1 MKRSWQSSLR
11 KIVILISSLA
21 ILLSGCITSPGSPQ
35 ATSPAGTA
43 PAVTAPAPGQGAP
56 GPLPDLKTKP
66 TPKEITFQG
75 CPPEGDG
82 GDPVLN
88 RNKNRV
94 DEASYYPVT
103 FDAMIQLTWPKA
115 TERRDHNNW
124 SAADAAAIAKYE
136 GIPVEVEGYLA
147 GVKQSGPE
155 SCNCHGAD
163 PQFEDW
169 HIWLTKT
176 AGEDRTHSIVVETTP
191 RVRANHPAWTLPAVE
206 QLVKDQT
213 HVRISGWTMFDP
225 EHPDQID
232 KTRGTIW
239 EIHPIMKIEV
249 EKNGKWV
256 SLDDLSK

>member
-1 MKRSWQSSLR
+1 MRQITLLVSSA
-11 KIVILISSLA
+11 A
-21 ILLSGCITSPGSPQ
+21 ILLSGCV
-35 ATSPAGTA
+35 TSPASPQSTPAGGTVP
-43 PAVTAPAPGQGAP
+43 PAGQGTP
-56 GPLPDLKTKP
+56 GPLPDLKDKP
-66 TPKEITFQG
+66 QPKEITFQG

-88 RNKNRV
+88 KNKNRV

-103 FDAMIQLTWPKA
+103 FDAVFQLTWPKA
-115 TERRDHNNW
+115 VERKDHDKW

-136 GIPVEVEGYLA
+136 GIPVAVEGYLA

-155 SCNCHGAD
+155 STNCHGAE
-163 PQFEDW
+163 PQFNDW

-176 AGEDRTHSIVVETTP
+176 AGEDRTQSIVVETTP
-191 RVRANHPAWTLPAVE
+191 RVRANHPAWTLPAAE
-206 QLVKDQT
+206 QLVKNQT

-225 EHPDQID
+225 EHPDQIG

-249 EKNGKWV
+249 EKNGNWV